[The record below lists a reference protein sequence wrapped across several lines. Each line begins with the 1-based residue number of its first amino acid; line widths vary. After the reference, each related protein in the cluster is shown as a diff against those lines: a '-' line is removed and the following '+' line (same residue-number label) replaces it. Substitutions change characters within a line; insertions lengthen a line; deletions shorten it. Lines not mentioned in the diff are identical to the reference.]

1 MIEVR
6 VDTIGMEGFAEGLLD
21 ELRPR
26 AEVAV
31 RDGSI
36 LLEAQVKQ
44 TLTGRRHGRPYKAS
58 KTGRLHIASAP
69 GEPPAVLYGRL
80 RNSIAHRPPTWD
92 GDTVEAETGTNVVYA
107 RRLEEGGRDS
117 RGVFIAARPYFRPGL
132 EQARPSIE
140 RRLEQL

>member
-6 VDTIGMEGFAEGLLD
+6 VDTIGMEGFAEELLD

-26 AEVAV
+26 AAAAV
-31 RDGSI
+31 RDGAI
-36 LLEAQVKQ
+36 LLESQMKHV
-44 TLTGRRHGRPYKAS
+44 LTGRRHGRPYKTS

-69 GEPPAVLYGRL
+69 GEPPAVMFGRL
-80 RNSIAHRPPTWD
+80 RNSIAHTDPEWD
-92 GDTVEAETGTNVVYA
+92 GDQVEAETGTNIVYA

-117 RGVFIAARPYFRPGL
+117 RGVYIAPRPYARPAM
-132 EQARPSIE
+132 EQATPAIE